1 MMKFDIKAKFKSWFR
16 RDNLLLSL
24 LSLVIAIVLW
34 IAIISYLNPDTSIVI
49 ENVPVQINTSS
60 QDAGSLSIVSGKVES
75 VDVTVSVPR
84 NQVPSIDVDSLLAE
98 IDLTGETK
106 AGTYQ
111 KSIGVSSQSDFVK
124 ILSVSPSET
133 SIVLDVTVSKTLS
146 ISVDDGGYSAPEG
159 YYLGVPT
166 LSKDTVTIVGPKAIV
181 DRVKAA
187 VSYIDIPAES
197 VGIIDFKE
205 NDIFLL
211 DEKGM
216 PIDKEALAM
225 DVSNLTVSVPIIR
238 TKIVPLEV
246 ELQNAPSFSDGFYQ
260 MSYSVDGKI
269 IDDIVK
275 IEIAAIDDI
284 YDEISSIT
292 LGTLDFNKISTKK
305 YTEEFTVEMPTGVTN
320 ISGISSVTV
329 TVSFSSMATDTITIL
344 PENISFLSPP
354 VGKNAS
360 ITSKSVRV
368 NICGS
373 AAAVK
378 EAKKAGLKGTV
389 SLSGAST
396 GGIREYPLTVS
407 FGDIKNVWV
416 YLPEGVTA
424 PSVNIELK

>member
-269 IDDIVK
+269 IDDIDK

-320 ISGISSVTV
+320 ISGISSVTEVFSESMVSSISFV
-329 TVSFSSMATDTITIL
+329 TVSSDISFSS
-344 PENISFLSPP
+344 
-354 VGKNAS
+354 
-360 ITSKSVRV
+360 
-368 NICGS
+368 
-373 AAAVK
+373 
-378 EAKKAGLKGTV
+378 
-389 SLSGAST
+389 SL
-396 GGIREYPLTVS
+396 
-407 FGDIKNVWV
+407 
-416 YLPEGVTA
+416 GVFA
-424 PSVNIELK
+424 